1 MNFTDHDELDRR
13 IKRRKRRQRSDVFW
27 NFLTVC
33 TILATIGLVGVL
45 LMIYSNPFISINPFP
60 PPTLPALAMLTTVTT
75 TPMILPPT
83 MTPTVALTDTPTAP
97 TATETVLPMDT
108 LATSAPA
115 TSAPATVATSS
126 GLYTFALQ
134 AAPSAVSSG
143 TFKPATGCSW
153 QGIAGQIVDMQ
164 GRHLV
169 NIGIQLKGTYN
180 GKTLSTQSISG
191 THTEYGDS
199 GYEFQLGTTP
209 IASTGLLSIQLV
221 DQSGLPL
228 SDQFIFDTYAACD
241 KNLVLINF
249 RQVK

>member
-13 IKRRKRRQRSDVFW
+13 MKRRQRRQRSDVFW
-27 NFLTVC
+27 NILTVC
-33 TILATIGLVGVL
+33 TLLSSVALIGAL

-60 PPTLPALAMLTTVTT
+60 PPTMPVLVIIPTSTA
-75 TPMILPPT
+75 TPVVLPPT
-83 MTPTVALTDTPTAP
+83 WTPTMAIVTATPIPPTETPVILPSDTQAVTPIFPTA
-97 TATETVLPMDT
+97 
-108 LATSAPA
+108 
-115 TSAPATVATSS
+115 S
-126 GLYTFALQ
+126 GNSLYTFGLQ
-134 AAPSAVSSG
+134 AAPSAVSSV
-143 TFKPATGCSW
+143 TFKPSTGCAW
-153 QGIAGQIVDMQ
+153 QGIAGQVTDMQ

-180 GKTLSTQSISG
+180 GKTISTQSISG
-191 THTEYGDS
+191 THTEYGES
-199 GYEFQLGTTP
+199 GYEFPLGTTP

-228 SDQFIFDTYAACD
+228 SEQVIFDTYATCD